1 MPTFGSETYRSQNA
15 LESIKPRETTPYFLQ
30 PESIRGPDS
39 VSDISRLQPSSAVAG
54 SADFQLT
61 VIGIGFQKSS
71 VILWGGQE
79 ILTTYTNPNTLKA
92 TIKSAAVPSV
102 IWVGVRNNKTV
113 SLDKPFTFTIS

>member
-1 MPTFGSETYRSQNA
+1 MPTFGSETYRAQNA
-15 LESIKPRETTPYFLQ
+15 LESIKPRETFPYFIQ

-39 VSDISRLQPSSAVAG
+39 VSDISRLQPNSAAAA

-61 VIGIGFQKSS
+61 VIGQGFQKSS

-92 TIKSAAVPSV
+92 TITPQPMPGIVL
-102 IWVGVRNNKTV
+102 VGVRNNKTV
-113 SLDKPFTFTIS
+113 SLDKPFTFTP